1 MESSF
6 YWSCKSPCFPTQQFF
21 DVIPTSERPLAEQEW
36 YHGAIPRTEA
46 QELLRQ
52 QGDFLVR
59 ESHGKPGEYVLSVF
73 SDDQRRHFIIQY
85 ADVSQCLIKFSSLR
99 HCAGVR
105 TVSLYRVSTALKE
118 QASPPFLSSLSTIS
132 PPSRS
137 SQRSLG
143 LSCST
148 LSSRLPRHA
157 YNKSGQ
163 MSLNLEKT
171 SLCFS
176 CRIKNGSWTM
186 RMWCWGSCW
195 ERLPVSSDDRHGY
208 AASRH
213 FNTVPFCPVL
223 LCCPAVC
230 WLPG

>member
-1 MESSF
+1 M
-6 YWSCKSPCFPTQQFF
+6 
-21 DVIPTSERPLAEQEW
+21 
-36 YHGAIPRTEA
+36 
-46 QELLRQ
+46 
-52 QGDFLVR
+52 R

-85 ADVSQCLIKFSSLR
+85 ADVSRCLIKFSSLR

-157 YNKSGQ
+157 YNRLDEFESGINFFVFFLQ
-163 MSLNLEKT
+163 DKKWILNHEDVMLGE
-171 SLCFS
+171 
-176 CRIKNGSWTM
+176 
-186 RMWCWGSCW
+186 
-195 ERLPVSSDDRHGY
+195 
-208 AASRH
+208 
-213 FNTVPFCPVL
+213 L
-223 LCCPAVC
+223 LGKVTGFP
-230 WLPG
+230 